1 MRDNEY
7 VRDHLKEGLPPR
19 EHNAEV
25 PAHTNGSTIWL
36 SGIIAACAIVALLM
50 FGNSGRYS
58 SVSNS
63 PNTEPGVT
71 TGAAP
76 APSQT
81 GTR

>member
-1 MRDNEY
+1 MPDNEY

-25 PAHTNGSTIWL
+25 PVHADGSTIWL
-36 SGIIAACAIVALLM
+36 SGIITACAIVALLV
-50 FGNSGRYS
+50 FGNSGHYGNS
-58 SVSNS
+58 ASNA

-76 APSQT
+76 TSAQK
-81 GTR
+81 